1 MSTNVSANVSANL
14 AVKWGFLGAGYV
26 ANQAMGSAVH
36 AATNA
41 QLFGVASRD
50 KRRSKKLKP
59 VQVYDTYQQLLD
71 DPQIDAVYISL
82 ANHQHLEWVTKSL
95 EAGKHVLCEKPLG
108 LRAAEVQEMMA
119 CAQRCERFLVEA
131 VWSRWHPRFAR
142 IAEVVASGEIGQVIS
157 IDSQFAFKSAMT
169 NNYRLDPSMGGGALL
184 DVGCYQVNAWVGLTN
199 GAHDVAISKV
209 TRNVGPTNVDL
220 TTQVEAVIDGQV
232 SVRSTSS
239 FETNLAQSLVI
250 TGTAGSIAT
259 VNGEAFST
267 WREPTSLRI
276 NERVEHFAS
285 VDAFVAMTEAV
296 SDRFAGGS
304 GWVLPLSESL
314 RVAQILDQIA
324 ASS

>member
-1 MSTNVSANVSANL
+1 MSVNASA
-14 AVKWGFLGAGYV
+14 KWGFLGAGYV

-82 ANHQHLEWVTKSL
+82 ANHQHLKWVTKSL

-108 LRAAEVQEMMA
+108 LRATEVQEMMA
-119 CAQRCERFLVEA
+119 CAQRCEKTLVEA
-131 VWSRWHPRFAR
+131 VWSRWHPRFTR
-142 IAEVVASGEIGQVIS
+142 IAEVVASGEIGRVIS

-169 NNYRLDPSMGGGALL
+169 DNYRLDPAMGGGALL

-209 TRNVGPTNVDL
+209 TRNIGPTNVDL
-220 TTQVEAVIDGQV
+220 TTQVAAVIDGDV
-232 SVRSTSS
+232 LVHSTSS
-239 FETNLAQSLVI
+239 FETNLAQRLVI
-250 TGTAGSIAT
+250 TGTAGSIT
-259 VNGEAFST
+259 TENGEAFST

-296 SDRFAGGS
+296 SDYFAGGS

-324 ASS
+324 ASNLHD